1 MKSTPL
7 ARALVCLCVLA
18 FSGIA
23 AGGPDSEIEVRLIW
37 AVKEP
42 PAAGLKL
49 NPVSDKEVLK
59 HLQELPLR
67 WSYFYEMTR
76 TNITGVV
83 GQNHEAAL
91 SAECIVGAKR
101 VDANHFEISMTGK
114 GTPVLKMIQYL
125 PKGDI
130 LVIGGD
136 VPNTNAWLITL
147 KRLP

>member
-1 MKSTPL
+1 M
-7 ARALVCLCVLA
+7 CLCVLA

-23 AGGPDSEIEVRLIW
+23 AGGPDPEIEVRLIW

-49 NPVSDKEVLK
+49 NPRLRTRKSSK
-59 HLQELPLR
+59 HRFRELPLR

-91 SAECIVGAKR
+91 SPECIVGAKR